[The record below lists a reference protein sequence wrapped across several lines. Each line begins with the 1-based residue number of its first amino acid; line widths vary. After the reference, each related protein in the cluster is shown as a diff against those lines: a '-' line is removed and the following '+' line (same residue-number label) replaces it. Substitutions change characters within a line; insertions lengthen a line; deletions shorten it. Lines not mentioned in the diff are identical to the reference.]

1 VNSLAGGESG
11 RNQLVMDIAN
21 REIGMFVHYTTAS
34 GHPERVGWL
43 MRVLIC
49 SGIALWMLA
58 VSGAVATSS
67 ATIIDPNKGPV
78 RLSVPLSEQGRLHDL
93 EIESGK
99 SVGITT
105 DYSVK
110 RISVGDPEILD
121 VVALGSKEFQL
132 AAKAVGV
139 TNVLFWDTKGRPQ
152 AVIEVHVGTP
162 YTHIE
167 RALRRSLQND
177 SILVEGAGNALILRG
192 SVSSDIALDQALKL
206 AEGMISGNEKAPQ
219 IVNLIEVGGNHQV
232 MLKVVIAEMSR
243 TLKREF
249 GTNFAALISTGEGS
263 SVLIGNFKGLAEAAS
278 GVGRLFGRFSSFGAL
293 EVLEFAMD
301 ILEEEGLSKVLAE
314 PTLVARS
321 GESASFLVGGEVP
334 IPVLQGGNS
343 DGITIEYHKFGVGLL
358 FTPTVLGPDRIH
370 IAVNP
375 EVSRPDF
382 TFGTSINDTIVPAFE
397 TRRASTSVELADGQS
412 FMIAGLLNDEVRELA
427 GKYPLLGS
435 VPILGSLF
443 RSTQFIKEES
453 ELVIIVTPTLVKPL
467 GLGPHPLP
475 TDHFVEP
482 SAAEFYLWGALEGM
496 PPAGRGATDQF
507 EAEGMIGDT
516 GNRITTSFEGGAK

>member
-1 VNSLAGGESG
+1 
-11 RNQLVMDIAN
+11 
-21 REIGMFVHYTTAS
+21 MFVHYTTAS
-34 GHPERVGWL
+34 GHPERVGWM
-43 MRVLIC
+43 MRILIC

-58 VSGAVATSS
+58 LSGAMATSS
-67 ATIIDPNKGPV
+67 AAILNPDKGPV
-78 RLSVPLSEQGRLHDL
+78 RLPVPLSEKGRLHDL

-99 SVGITT
+99 SIGITT
-105 DYSVK
+105 DYTVK
-110 RISVGDPEILD
+110 RISVGDPDVLD
-121 VVALGSKEFQL
+121 VVALGSREIQL
-132 AAKAVGV
+132 VAKNVGI
-139 TNVLFWDTKGRPQ
+139 TNVLFWDSKSRPQ

-206 AEGMISGNEKAPQ
+206 AEAMISGNEEAPQ
-219 IVNLIEVGGNHQV
+219 IVNFIEVGGNHQV

-249 GTNFAALISTGEGS
+249 GVNAAALISTGQVS
-263 SVLIGNFKGLAEAAS
+263 SIQIGNLAGLAGAAS
-278 GVGRLFGRFSSFGAL
+278 GVGRLFGSFSSFGAL
-293 EVLEFAMD
+293 ELLEFAMD
-301 ILEEEGLSKVLAE
+301 ILEEEGLSKILAE

-334 IPVLQGGNS
+334 IPVVQSGSTSGAIS
-343 DGITIEYHKFGVGLL
+343 IEYHEFGIGLS

-370 IAVNP
+370 LTVNP
-375 EVSRPDF
+375 EVSRADF
-382 TFGTSINDTIVPAFE
+382 TFGTEVEGTVVPGFA

-412 FMIAGLLNDEVRELA
+412 FMIAGLLNEEIRELA

-435 VPILGSLF
+435 IPILGSLF
-443 RSTQFIKEES
+443 RSTQFIKEET

-467 GLGPHPLP
+467 GSGPPALP
-475 TDHFVEP
+475 TDHFFEP
-482 SAAEFYLWGALEGM
+482 SALEFYLFGALEGM
-496 PPAGRGATDQF
+496 PPAGRGAVDRF